1 MIDGYGRSIN
11 YLRLAVTDRCNLRC
25 HYCMPEEGINYIP
38 RKELLSYEEM
48 LRLVVLLAD
57 QGVEKL
63 RITGGE
69 PFVRKE
75 LIYFLESVK
84 KQSTIKSL
92 NITTNGTLCQPYLSA
107 IEKLQ
112 FKSINLSLD
121 TLDEDRFF
129 QIARREGLRDVL
141 NVLDAFSM
149 MNTELKI
156 NMVVMADSNVEDII
170 PMALLAKEK
179 NLSVRFIEEMP
190 FNGGSQRGKQKTWNH
205 IDIYSHLEKEFGSLD
220 PVKSKHGSTATLYN
234 LKDFKGQIGIIPA
247 YSRTFCGLCN
257 RLRITAKGVLKTCL
271 YDSGVFDIKG
281 FMRNGA
287 NDEDLLMAFRS
298 ALAHKAKDGYGAEE
312 DRSGR
317 KLMESMSTI
326 GG

>member
-48 LRLVVLLAD
+48 LRLVKLLAN
-57 QGVEKL
+57 QEVHKL

-69 PFVRKE
+69 PFVRKD
-75 LIYFLESVK
+75 LIYFLEAVRH
-84 KQSTIKSL
+84 QTNVQSL
-92 NITTNGTLCQPYLSA
+92 NITTNGTLCKPHLDS

-112 FKSINLSLD
+112 FNSINLSLD
-121 TLDEDRFF
+121 TLDKDRFF
-129 QIARREGLRDVL
+129 QIARRDGFDDVMD
-141 NVLDAFSM
+141 VLDAFSL
-149 MNTELKI
+149 MNMHLKI
-156 NMVVMADSNVEDII
+156 NMVVMADSNLEDII
-170 PMALLAKEK
+170 PMALLAKDK
-179 NLSVRFIEEMP
+179 NIAVRFIEEMP
-190 FNGGSQRGKQKTWNH
+190 FNGGTHRDKQSIWDH
-205 IDIYSHLEKEFGSLD
+205 EDIYQHLEKEFGPLQATD
-220 PVKSKHGSTATLYN
+220 TKHGATATTYKV
-234 LKDFKGQIGIIPA
+234 KDFKGQIGIIPA

-257 RLRITAKGVLKTCL
+257 RLRITAKGILKTCL
-271 YDSGVFDIKG
+271 YDDGVFDLKG

-287 NDEDLLMAFRS
+287 NDEDLLLAVKS
-298 ALAHKAKDGYGAEE
+298 ALLHKAKDGFQAEVK
-312 DRSGR
+312 RSGN